1 MTSGY
6 RGISLFIGACI
17 HTHIHIDRYRIKK
30 IKFVTIC
37 SVRYFLQGIK
47 QMVIILCEEEF
58 LKLYEE
64 KK

>member
-47 QMVIILCEEEF
+47 QMVIILRMMV
-58 LKLYEE
+58 
-64 KK
+64 